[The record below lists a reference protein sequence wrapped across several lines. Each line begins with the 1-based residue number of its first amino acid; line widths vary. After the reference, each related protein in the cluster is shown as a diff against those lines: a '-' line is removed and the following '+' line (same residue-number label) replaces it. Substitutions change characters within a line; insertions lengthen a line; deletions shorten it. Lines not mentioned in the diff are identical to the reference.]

1 MERILYCLTSLAQIS
16 IQWLIQNVHYP
27 VYTSFNRS
35 AIIAI
40 LNIHFIYQKCFNT
53 SSCLNESSLSLR
65 GRSWSVVL
73 HFFFSPLF
81 YTGTCTYSSKLL
93 IFWEPSIYI
102 NNTIIY
108 FFFPLFYTSTWSSI
122 FSGCFFEDPLD
133 ITH

>member
-1 MERILYCLTSLAQIS
+1 MERIPYRLTSLSQIS

-73 HFFFSPLF
+73 HFFSPLF

-93 IFWEPSIYI
+93 IFENPLYI
-102 NNTIIY
+102 TQ
-108 FFFPLFYTSTWSSI
+108 LFI
-122 FSGCFFEDPLD
+122 FSFNCFIQVRAVPFSGWFFDDPLD
-133 ITH
+133 ITQ

>member
-1 MERILYCLTSLAQIS
+1 MERILYRLTSLSQIS

-93 IFWEPSIYI
+93 IFENPLYI
-102 NNTIIY
+102 TQY
-108 FFFPLFYTSTWSSI
+108 FFILSI
-122 FSGCFFEDPLD
+122 VLYKYVQFHFLVGFLM
-133 ITH
+133 TL